1 VLEVISYD
9 FHGFAPTGVA
19 LVGVTCHMEG
29 WAEDQY
35 ARALELLEPSAK
47 YLGERKVDFL
57 LHVATPP
64 VVSRGVGFDLELI
77 ERLESIAECPA
88 TTSARAIINALRH
101 FSARRIV
108 LVTAFIETLIEQ
120 LSAFLSGNGIE
131 VIHVARMPGSFT
143 FLHDISADI
152 IRAAAREGLSAAP
165 DAQAILIPGGQ
176 IPSAP
181 LVASLEAE
189 LGVPVIAQN
198 HSDFWTPFRDLG
210 INDVEAGHGML
221 LDSLGDTN
229 NKPSGG

>member
-1 VLEVISYD
+1 
-9 FHGFAPTGVA
+9 
-19 LVGVTCHMEG
+19 MEG

-88 TTSARAIINALRH
+88 TTSARAIINALQH

-108 LVTAFIETLIEQ
+108 MVTAFNELLIEQ
-120 LSAFLSGNGIE
+120 LTAFFAGNGIE
-131 VIHVARMPGSFT
+131 VLYVARMAGTFT
-143 FLHDISADI
+143 FLHNISADS
-152 IRAAAREGLSAAP
+152 IRHGALEAMSEAP
-165 DAQAILIPGGQ
+165 DAEAVLIPGGQ
-176 IPSAP
+176 IPAAP

-198 HSDFWTPFRDLG
+198 HSDFWTPFRTLG
-210 INDVEAGHGML
+210 INDVAAGHGML
-221 LDSLGDTN
+221 LDSLREMN
-229 NKPSGG
+229 H